1 MKLKTKV
8 LLTHPIQPEAMRL
21 LEESVEEVVVAPNDD
36 RKTIYD
42 LIDDNVEGII
52 VRFYVPVDRELLEKG
67 KGLKVIARHA
77 VGCELIDLKAAT
89 ELGIQVVN
97 TPFSTSTSVAE
108 HVLTFILMLAKK
120 LPFADAQL
128 RNGNY
133 GIKDKYEPDDVEGK
147 TVGLVGFGRIGCE
160 VARRCAA
167 FGMRVIAYDRY
178 AGDEAFCSLD
188 VKRCL
193 SVEEVLEESDF
204 VSLHVP
210 LTPETR
216 NLIGEKE
223 LGLMKKGA
231 CLINCSRGGV
241 VDETALAEA
250 LEKGSITGA
259 ALDVY
264 EQEPPPPDNPLFGL
278 EGFIGSPHKAGLTVS
293 GVRKMSFEAVTQMLK
308 VLRGEKPDCLVNR
321 DVTGR

>member
-1 MKLKTKV
+1 MRLKTKI
-8 LLTHPIQPEAMRL
+8 LLTHPIHPEAMKL
-21 LEESVEEVVVAPNDD
+21 LEASVEEVIVASNDD

-42 LIDDNVEGII
+42 LLDDEVEGMI

-77 VGCELIDLKAAT
+77 VGCELIDLAAAT

-97 TPFSTSTSVAE
+97 TPFSTSASVAE

-120 LPFADAQL
+120 LPYADAQL
-128 RNGNY
+128 RKGNY
-133 GIKDKYEPDDVEGK
+133 AVKDQYEPDDVEGK
-147 TVGLVGFGRIGCE
+147 TLGLIGFGRIGCE
-160 VARRCAA
+160 VARRCGA
-167 FGMRVIAYDRY
+167 FGMCVVAYDRY
-178 AGDEAFCSLD
+178 ISDEVFCSLN
-188 VKRCL
+188 VQRRL

-223 LGLMKKGA
+223 LGRMKKSA
-231 CLINCSRGGV
+231 YLINCSRGGV
-241 VDETALAEA
+241 VDEAALAEA
-250 LEKGSITGA
+250 LESGAISGA

-264 EQEPPPPDNPLFGL
+264 EEEPPLPDNPLFGL
-278 EGFIGSPHKAGLTVS
+278 ESFIGSPHKAGLTVS

-308 VLRGEKPDCLVNR
+308 VLRGETPDCLVNR
-321 DVTGR
+321 DVLSR